1 MKEFIKWNIE
11 DYFSFEGDS
20 FQMDACRREYPRHNY
35 HMFMVAVDR
44 HSLELLKQ
52 GIRDTYAP
60 VDVIDFWPIPICYC
74 LMRRSGTVTGVVE
87 EGAMH
92 LWLWW
97 NDICIQECI
106 VPITGSDVAEAMDKL
121 EVRLQDF
128 GIDEIQGIRMYGL
141 ESITN
146 EERTDMEGIISMY
159 GETEYIPLLFLGRG
173 RNRCKQGQ
181 LDWDMAIG
189 MAARGLKWIGL
200 GW

>member
-1 MKEFIKWNIE
+1 
-11 DYFSFEGDS
+11 
-20 FQMDACRREYPRHNY
+20 
-35 HMFMVAVDR
+35 MVAVER

-60 VDVIDFWPIPICYC
+60 VDVIDFWPIPICYS

-87 EGAMH
+87 KGNLH

-97 NDICIQECI
+97 NDICIQECRI
-106 VPITGSDVAEAMDKL
+106 PITSTDVSEGIEQLEA
-121 EVRLQDF
+121 RLQEF
-128 GIDEIQGIRMYGL
+128 GVDEIQGIKLYGL
-141 ESITN
+141 EQLTE
-146 EERTDMEGIISMY
+146 EERKDMEAIISIY

-173 RNRCKQGQ
+173 RNRCKLGQ